1 MEESSIRVEIDAN
14 MLELKD
20 DEAVVYMVDSKRLQF
35 TAAVE
40 ISYLDKIIQGWSCEY
55 IHESGNVNQKQ
66 ISLLRQA
73 VMDGEISQSQM
84 IDILNGSTIGRP
96 SAKMEQVIEELLS
109 NY

>member
-1 MEESSIRVEIDAN
+1 

-73 VMDGEISQSQM
+73 VMDGEIRQSQM

-96 SAKMEQVIEELLS
+96 VHRW
-109 NY
+109 NR